1 VSTVTPGPLLRL
13 APKSVRCSICQYPQT
28 SSTRI
33 CGPHLRRDRTVFGI
47 SGQQC
52 APVLSSTFSEQTC
65 AKCGAGEYSGFRDS
79 TSEQVRALGFRPAD
93 YC

>member
-1 VSTVTPGPLLRL
+1 MLRL
-13 APKSVRCSICQYPQT
+13 APKSVRCSICHHPQT

-33 CGPHLRRDRTVFGI
+33 CGLICAEIGTVFGI

-65 AKCGAGEYSGFRDS
+65 AKCGASEYS
-79 TSEQVRALGFRPAD
+79 RALETRPPNKFAPLGFRPAD